1 MTNRLHF
8 HERLFPT
15 DLLFKNFFE
24 TDSNF
29 QSHVDNKPNYPC
41 DLFTTDEGLGIE
53 IAAVGLDKKD
63 IKIETAENQ
72 IKISY
77 EKLLTDDEQSVDY
90 IHRGIARRSFNLGW
104 KISPKFNLN
113 KVDAKMDK
121 GLLTI
126 FIPIADEAKPKAIT
140 IG

>member
-1 MTNRLHF
+1 MTTLRF

-24 TDSNF
+24 TESQF
-29 QSHVDNKPNYPC
+29 QSHADIKPNYPC

-77 EKLLTDDEQSVDY
+77 ERTDEDKSVDY

-113 KVDAKMDK
+113 RVDAKMDK

-126 FIPIADEAKPKAIT
+126 FIPIADEAKPKAIK

>member
-1 MTNRLHF
+1 MTRLQF

-29 QSHVDNKPNYPC
+29 QSHIDNKPNYPC
-41 DLFTTDEGLGIE
+41 DLFTTDEGLHIE

-63 IKIETAENQ
+63 LSIETAENQ
-72 IKISY
+72 IKVIY
-77 EKLLTDDEQSVDY
+77 DKTDEESSVDY

-126 FIPIADEAKPKAIT
+126 FIPIADEAKPKAIK

>member
-1 MTNRLHF
+1 MTRLQF

-24 TDSNF
+24 TDSHF
-29 QSHVDNKPNYPC
+29 QSHAEIKPNYPC
-41 DLFTTDEGLGIE
+41 DLFTDDDGLHIE
-53 IAAVGLDKKD
+53 IAAVGINKND

-72 IKISY
+72 IKVIY
-77 EKLLTDDEQSVDY
+77 DKADEVNSVDY

-113 KVDAKMDK
+113 KVKADMDK
-121 GLLTI
+121 GLLSI
-126 FIPIADEAKPKAIT
+126 FIPIADEAKPKAIK

>member
-1 MTNRLHF
+1 MTRLQF

-24 TDSNF
+24 TDSHF
-29 QSHVDNKPNYPC
+29 QSHAEIKPNYPC
-41 DLFTTDEGLGIE
+41 DLFTDDDGLHIE

-72 IKISY
+72 IKVIY
-77 EKLLTDDEQSVDY
+77 DKTDDEKSVDY

-113 KVDAKMDK
+113 RVKADMDK
-121 GLLTI
+121 GLLSI
-126 FIPIADEAKPKAIT
+126 FIPIADEAKPKAIK

>member
-1 MTNRLHF
+1 MTRLQF

-29 QSHVDNKPNYPC
+29 QSHVDNKPKYPC
-41 DLFTTDEGLGIE
+41 DLFTTDDGLNIE

-77 EKLLTDDEQSVDY
+77 DKTDEEKSVDY

-113 KVDAKMDK
+113 KVKAEMDQ

>member
-1 MTNRLHF
+1 MTRLHF

-29 QSHVDNKPNYPC
+29 QSHVDNKPKYPC
-41 DLFTTDEGLGIE
+41 DLFTTDDGLNIE

-72 IKISY
+72 INISY
-77 EKLLTDDEQSVDY
+77 EKTDDDSSVDY
-90 IHRGIARRSFNLGW
+90 IHRGIAKRSFNLGW

-113 KVDAKMDK
+113 RVDAKMDK

-126 FIPIADEAKPKAIT
+126 FIPIADEAKPKAIK

>member
-1 MTNRLHF
+1 MTRLQF

-24 TDSNF
+24 TDSHF
-29 QSHVDNKPNYPC
+29 QSHAEIKPNYPC
-41 DLFTTDEGLGIE
+41 DLFTTDEGLHIE

-63 IKIETAENQ
+63 LSIETAENQ
-72 IKISY
+72 IKVIY
-77 EKLLTDDEQSVDY
+77 DKTDEESSVDY

-104 KISPKFNLN
+104 KISPKYNLD
-113 KVDAKMDK
+113 KVKADMDK
-121 GLLTI
+121 GLLSI
-126 FIPIADEAKPKAIT
+126 FIPIADEAKPKAIK